1 MDGWH
6 FPRTDLANH
15 YLSLFDLGISS
26 SFALI
31 APRRKGKTLFILRDL
46 APAANKK
53 KYLPVYASLWSNINA
68 PHEGLIQALEEAIA
82 AQDKK
87 GFVSRLLQAKIKKA
101 TLSNELLGR
110 MEVEFAGNPEKVSS
124 KELTYL
130 DQLLTTLTEKAGKR
144 TVLLLIDEVQHLSTS
159 PAFDPL
165 THALRTMLDKRQGQV
180 KSMFTGSSRHY
191 MNLLFNESQ
200 SPFYHFSQP
209 LPFPDLDRDFLT
221 FLQEKLASDH
231 HLTVSVAELS
241 RSFSQLDQSPYWMMK
256 LITRLV
262 TARTSCK
269 EALEYVTHLIEAAED
284 YEGLAKQMKPADRL
298 IFLALCDGENPFS
311 QTLLQRIDQQTSVKG
326 VASNIQRSLQRLQEQ
341 QLISQPKKGEYQ
353 VEKSGLERFLRTREK
368 PKSK

>member
-6 FPRTDLANH
+6 FPRTVLAEH

-46 APAANKK
+46 APAASKN

-68 PHEGLIQALEEAIA
+68 PQEGLITALEEAIA
-82 AQDKK
+82 GLDKK
-87 GFVSRLLQAKIKKA
+87 GFVSRLLQTKIKKA

-110 MEVEFAGNPEKVSS
+110 MEVEFAQHPQKASS
-124 KELTYL
+124 AELVYL
-130 DQLLTTLTEKAGKR
+130 DQLLTTLIEKAGKK

-159 PAFDPL
+159 NSFDAL

-209 LPFPDLDRDFLT
+209 LPFPDLDDEFLR
-221 FLQEKLASDH
+221 FLQNKLAKDH
-231 HLTVSVAELS
+231 HLTVSQAELE
-241 RSFSQLDQSPYWMMK
+241 RAFRQLEFSPYWMMK
-256 LITRLV
+256 LVTRLLI
-262 TARTSCK
+262 ARSGVK
-269 EALEYVTHLIEAAED
+269 EALDYVQHLMDAAED
-284 YEGLAKQMKPADRL
+284 YEGIAKQLKPADRL
-298 IFLALCDGENPFS
+298 IFLALCDDENPFS
-311 QTLLQRIDQQTSVKG
+311 QGVLKRVDQETQVKG

-341 QLISQPKKGEYQ
+341 QLISQAKKGEYR
-353 VEKSGLERFLRTREK
+353 VEKPALKRFLLNK
-368 PKSK
+368 DQ